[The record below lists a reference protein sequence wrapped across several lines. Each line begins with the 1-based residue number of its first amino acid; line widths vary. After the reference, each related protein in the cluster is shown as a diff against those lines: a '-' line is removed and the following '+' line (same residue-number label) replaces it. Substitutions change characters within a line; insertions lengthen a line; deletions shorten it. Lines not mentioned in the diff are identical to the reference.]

1 VKPLVDAQRE
11 VLAAVPPLPESRVSL
26 ARALGLVLAADV
38 VAPHDVPPFDN
49 SAMDGFAVRGSD
61 VASAPVDLDVVEDV
75 AAGHVP
81 STAVAAGSAIR
92 IMTGAPMPEG
102 ADTVVRVEDTEIGR
116 RPGTVRIL
124 VPTEAGTAV
133 RRAGG
138 DVAAGTVVMTQ
149 GTRLGPAHLGVLATL
164 GVTSPRVARRWRVA
178 ILSTGDE
185 VQPVTVPELRPGWI
199 RDANRPLLAGL
210 LGELG
215 AEVVDIGIVGD
226 DPAMLRT
233 ALRRAVTESDAVVT
247 SGGVSVGVHDLLK
260 QVLSQL
266 GDVALWQVAMQPAK
280 PFAFGLVD
288 GVPVFGLPGNPVSV
302 LVAFEQFVR
311 PALLAMSGALRL
323 FRPRVPGVAGETF
336 ATDPAKTVFLRVVT
350 SLEGGRWVARSAGD
364 QSSNV
369 LSAAAAA
376 DALAVVPAG
385 TGTVAEGEPLDL
397 ELLLAP
403 ETRGAEEALDG

>member
-1 VKPLVDAQRE
+1 VKPLLDAQRE
-11 VLAAVPPLPESRVSL
+11 VLAAVPALPESRVSL
-26 ARALGLVLAADV
+26 TQSLGLVLAVDV

-49 SAMDGFAVRGSD
+49 SAMDGFAVRSSD
-61 VASAPVDLDVVEDV
+61 VVSVPVELEIVEDV
-75 AAGHVP
+75 SAGHVA
-81 STAVAAGSAIR
+81 STSVVPGSAIR
-92 IMTGAPMPEG
+92 IMTGAPIPQG
-102 ADTVVRVEDTEIGR
+102 ADAVVRVEDTEAGSR
-116 RPGTVRIL
+116 SGSVRIL
-124 VPTEAGTAV
+124 LPVEAGTAV
-133 RRAGG
+133 RPAGG

-149 GTRLGPAHLGVLATL
+149 GTRLAPAHLGVLATL

-199 RDANRPLLAGL
+199 RDSNRPLLAGL
-210 LGELG
+210 LGDLG

-226 DPAMLRT
+226 DSAMLRT
-233 ALRRAVTESDAVVT
+233 ALRRAVSEADAVVT

-260 QVLSQL
+260 EVLSEL
-266 GDVALWQVAMQPAK
+266 GDIALWQVAMQPAK

-311 PALLAMSGALRL
+311 PALLAMAGARRL
-323 FRPRVPGVAGETF
+323 FRPRIPGVAGERF
-336 ATDPAKTVFLRVVT
+336 VTDPAKTVFVRVVT
-350 SLEGGRWVARSAGD
+350 AFDDGRRVARSAGN

-403 ETRGAEEALDG
+403 EARGMEALDG